1 MPGRR
6 SGEVFVVATATDR
19 PSNVDALALTA
30 DLTTKSFQ
38 TADEAIQAVLTVV
51 QQITGLET
59 TLMTNISK
67 ADASLHVIAT
77 YNSDPALNVPAG
89 LQIPL
94 TMSPC
99 RNVAGSDRPFISA
112 DMRQD
117 AELAV
122 LPAAQ
127 DLGACAYVGVPVLLA
142 DGSFFGTLVGLG
154 TTPREELDQHIQ
166 WMQILAQLAAFQI
179 ERQRAGHV
187 AST

>member
-1 MPGRR
+1 M
-6 SGEVFVVATATDR
+6 ATATDR

-122 LPAAQ
+122 LPAAK
-127 DLGACAYVGVPVLLA
+127 D
-142 DGSFFGTLVGLG
+142 
-154 TTPREELDQHIQ
+154 
-166 WMQILAQLAAFQI
+166 
-179 ERQRAGHV
+179 
-187 AST
+187 

>member
-1 MPGRR
+1 MAVDIGR
-6 SGEVFVVATATDR
+6 T
-19 PSNVDALALTA
+19 SNDDALALTA

-38 TADEAIQAVLTVV
+38 SADEAIQAVLTVL

-67 ADASLHVIAT
+67 ADSTLHIIAA
-77 YNSDPALNVPAG
+77 YNSAPGLNIPAG
-89 LQIPL
+89 LELPL

-122 LPAAQ
+122 LPAAK
-127 DLGACAYVGVPVLLA
+127 DLGACAYVGVPLLLA
-142 DGSFFGTLVGLG
+142 DGSFYGTLVGLG
-154 TTPREELDQHIQ
+154 TTPRDELDRHIQ

-179 ERQRAGHV
+179 ERQKAGQ
-187 AST
+187 ATAG